1 MKPTVRFHLS
11 TWTAATI
18 LATALTVTA
27 AAQHL
32 VPLKGSLQ
40 GDDSDQ
46 FVSDNIL
53 IVTTTGTGTSTLL
66 GKFSFTIENTLTID
80 QGTTQG
86 NIELVAANGD
96 TIFGTVE
103 GSGSFTGAPGMI
115 SITEIVT
122 ITGGTG
128 RFEGAQGTITIQ
140 RLASAIT
147 FTTEGSFDGSIT
159 SPGHH

>member
-1 MKPTVRFHLS
+1 MKANVRFHVS
-11 TWTAATI
+11 TWAAATI
-18 LATALTVTA
+18 FATALTVTA

-40 GDDSDQ
+40 GDDSDN
-46 FVSDNIL
+46 FVSDNII

-66 GKFSFTIENTLTID
+66 GKFSFTLENTLTID
-80 QGTTQG
+80 QGTTEG
-86 NIELVAANGD
+86 TIEFVAGNGD

-103 GSGSFTGAPGMI
+103 GSGTITSPGTI
-115 SITEIVT
+115 QITETVT

-128 RFEGAQGTITIQ
+128 RFEGAQGSITIH

-147 FTTEGSFDGSIT
+147 FTTEGSFDGFVT